1 MCVIS
6 NRSARLARPIKEG
19 YNADLLRFATA
30 VAMHGDRQ
38 QIRLTGP
45 RGEYQCRVYQSA
57 LTSWQSPTW
66 PGVSFD
72 SPNISSR

>member
-1 MCVIS
+1 MCILS
-6 NRSARLARPIKEG
+6 IRSARLSRPIKDG

-45 RGEYQCRVYQSA
+45 RGE
-57 LTSWQSPTW
+57 
-66 PGVSFD
+66 
-72 SPNISSR
+72 SRMTLL